1 MPIFK
6 YRGYKHDS
14 SEIEGTI
21 EADSQKNA
29 IIKIKAIGIF
39 PKEITEVLFFKKKIF
54 TWKRLPPLLPDITR
68 NLSTLLSSGV
78 PLIDAVNAIAS
89 EQKGQWKGILIDI
102 KDRLSSGS
110 TLARATQAYPSVFPE
125 FYTGMVSA
133 GENSGKLTEVLS
145 RLSDFLESQTSIKN
159 KVQTAVVYP
168 VFMAL
173 VSIFI
178 ISFLFI
184 FVVPKITKIFEGTS
198 AALPLITVI
207 LIWISTAFYKFWWIM
222 LFLAASAVVFYRRL
236 RKTKSEKID
245 FILLKSPFGILQS
258 LYMSRFS
265 MSMSFLLSGGL
276 PILNAMQLTATAI
289 GNDVLKNKIMDAQ
302 NLVSQGAKLST
313 SLEGFP
319 PMFLQMISTGEESG
333 QLAEV
338 LRRASISYEAE
349 FDRKL
354 QRVIGL
360 LEPVLIL
367 FMGLIVGFIVI
378 AVLLPI
384 FELNQLI
391 K

>member
-14 SEIEGTI
+14 SEIEGAI
-21 EADSQKNA
+21 EADSQRDA

-102 KDRLSSGS
+102 KDRLSSGA

-222 LFLAASAVVFYRRL
+222 LFLAAGVVVFYRRL

-245 FILLKSPFGILQS
+245 FILLKSPF
-258 LYMSRFS
+258 
-265 MSMSFLLSGGL
+265 
-276 PILNAMQLTATAI
+276 
-289 GNDVLKNKIMDAQ
+289 
-302 NLVSQGAKLST
+302 
-313 SLEGFP
+313 
-319 PMFLQMISTGEESG
+319 
-333 QLAEV
+333 
-338 LRRASISYEAE
+338 
-349 FDRKL
+349 
-354 QRVIGL
+354 
-360 LEPVLIL
+360 
-367 FMGLIVGFIVI
+367 
-378 AVLLPI
+378 
-384 FELNQLI
+384 
-391 K
+391 